1 MSGLSKLRSRGPGKE
16 VALGKGLLS
25 SSLQTQYRFFHRYQ
39 KAAPG
44 RRVSC
49 QLQIFLESSFLSS
62 GPKQTLYP

>member
-39 KAAPG
+39 KAALP
-44 RRVSC
+44 C
-49 QLQIFLESSFLSS
+49 EFLSLEVYS
-62 GPKQTLYP
+62 PGTASPVSTSAPAR